1 MNWPRLPPNLT
12 SNHLTRRRL
21 ELEREGCALL
31 DLVVSNPTW
40 VGLPVPADMAMAEL
54 AGAETLR
61 YDPNPIGSEA
71 ARAAVANYYADHGAS
86 VDPDR
91 ILLTASTSEA
101 YAHAMRLLAAP
112 GDTFLVPAPTYPL
125 LLPLAALEGVHLR
138 SYALHYDD
146 RWWLDRESFEMA
158 LAPGDVR
165 GVILV
170 QPNNPTGSVL
180 DDEEMTFV
188 TERAAGAGATLLVDE
203 VFLDYPAPGHALTTR
218 AGRHDVPQLV
228 FSGLSKVAGL
238 PQMKLGWM
246 VVGCPGPRVDEMQR
260 GLEWIADAF
269 LSVGAPVQTA
279 LPAFLSGR
287 HEFVDAT
294 CRRLNAN
301 EAWLDRRLA
310 GTSVT
315 RRVRQG
321 GWSVVLK
328 LPAFRSDDDW
338 CLALLDALVVAHPGH
353 FYDIGEES
361 LIVLS
366 LLTPE
371 NEWADG
377 LERLLGTVGPI

>member
-12 SNHLTRRRL
+12 TNRLTRRRQ
-21 ELEREGCALL
+21 ELEREGRALL
-31 DLVVSNPTW
+31 DLVVSNPTR
-40 VGLPVPADMAMAEL
+40 VGLPIPADVAMAEL
-54 AGAETLR
+54 AGAGTLR

-71 ARAAVANYYADHGAS
+71 ARAAVANYYADHGAT

-91 ILLTASTSEA
+91 IILTASTSEA
-101 YAHAMRLLAAP
+101 YAHALRLLASP
-112 GDTFLVPAPTYPL
+112 GEVFLVPAPTYPL
-125 LLPLAALEGVHLR
+125 LLPLAALEGVRLR
-138 SYALHYDD
+138 SYALHYND
-146 RWWLDRESFEMA
+146 RWWLDRESLEQA

-180 DDEEMTFV
+180 DADEVEFV
-188 TERAAGAGATLLVDE
+188 TRCVAGAGATLLVDE
-203 VFLDYPAPGHALTTR
+203 VFLDYPAPGHRLTTL
-218 AGRHDVPQLV
+218 AGRDHVPQLV
-228 FSGLSKVAGL
+228 LSGLSKVAGL

-246 VVGCPGPRVDEMQR
+246 VVGGPGPIVDELQR

-269 LSVGAPVQTA
+269 LS
-279 LPAFLSGR
+279 GR
-287 HEFVDAT
+287 HEFVEAT
-294 CRRLNAN
+294 CRRLDAN

-328 LPAFRSDDDW
+328 LPALRSDDDW
-338 CLALLDALVVAHPGH
+338 CLALLEAGVVAHPGH
-353 FYDIGEES
+353 YYDAGEDS

-371 NEWADG
+371 TEWADG
-377 LERLLGTVGPI
+377 IERLLGIIDRP